1 MGGIMN
7 TNDYRLKEKQVNSI
21 SGIASSIDDLRSDL
35 NLNSDSNSLQ
45 INKSLSEISS
55 SIDAVGSQL
64 SLLNKTMNRI
74 ANTMEANND

>member
-1 MGGIMN
+1 MN

-64 SLLNKTMNRI
+64 SLLNKTMSRI
-74 ANTMEANND
+74 ANAMEANK

>member
-1 MGGIMN
+1 M
-7 TNDYRLKEKQVNSI
+7 DAHEYRLKEKQANKI
-21 SGIASSIDDLRSDL
+21 SDIASCIDDLRSDL

>member
-1 MGGIMN
+1 MN
-7 TNDYRLKEKQVNSI
+7 TNDYRLKEKQANNI
-21 SGIASSIDDLRSDL
+21 SDIASCIDDLRSDL

-74 ANTMEANND
+74 ANAMEANND

>member
-1 MGGIMN
+1 MN
-7 TNDYRLKEKQVNSI
+7 TNDYRLKEKQANNI
-21 SGIASSIDDLRSDL
+21 SSVASSIDDLRSDL

-45 INKSLSEISS
+45 INKSLNEIIS

-74 ANTMEANND
+74 ANAMEANND

>member
-1 MGGIMN
+1 MN
-7 TNDYRLKEKQVNSI
+7 TNDYRLKEKQVNNI
-21 SGIASSIDDLRSDL
+21 SDIASCIDDLRSDL

>member
-1 MGGIMN
+1 MN
-7 TNDYRLKEKQVNSI
+7 TNDYRLKEKQVNNI
-21 SGIASSIDDLRSDL
+21 SDIASCIDDLRSDL

-74 ANTMEANND
+74 ANAMEANND

>member
-1 MGGIMN
+1 MN
-7 TNDYRLKEKQVNSI
+7 TNDYRLKEKQVNNI
-21 SGIASSIDDLRSDL
+21 SGVASSIDDLRSDL

-74 ANTMEANND
+74 ANAMEANND

>member
-1 MGGIMN
+1 MN
-7 TNDYRLKEKQVNSI
+7 TNDYRLKEKQANNI
-21 SGIASSIDDLRSDL
+21 SSVASSIDDLRSDL

-45 INKSLSEISS
+45 INKSLNEIIS

-74 ANTMEANND
+74 ANAMEANK

>member
-7 TNDYRLKEKQVNSI
+7 TNDYRLKEKQANNI
-21 SGIASSIDDLRSDL
+21 SSVASSIDDLRSDL

-45 INKSLSEISS
+45 INKSLNEIIS

-74 ANTMEANND
+74 ANAMEANND

>member
-1 MGGIMN
+1 MDGHE
-7 TNDYRLKEKQVNSI
+7 YRLKEQTSNNI
-21 SGIASSIDDLRSDL
+21 SSIASCIDDLRSDL

-74 ANTMEANND
+74 ANAMEANND

>member
-1 MGGIMN
+1 MN
-7 TNDYRLKEKQVNSI
+7 TNDYRLKEKQANNI
-21 SGIASSIDDLRSDL
+21 GDIASCIDDLRSDL

-45 INKSLSEISS
+45 IIKSLSEISS

-74 ANTMEANND
+74 ANAMEANND

>member
-1 MGGIMN
+1 MN

-45 INKSLSEISS
+45 INKSLSEISA

>member
-1 MGGIMN
+1 MN

-74 ANTMEANND
+74 ANAMEANND

>member
-1 MGGIMN
+1 MN

-74 ANTMEANND
+74 ANTMEANK

>member
-1 MGGIMN
+1 MN